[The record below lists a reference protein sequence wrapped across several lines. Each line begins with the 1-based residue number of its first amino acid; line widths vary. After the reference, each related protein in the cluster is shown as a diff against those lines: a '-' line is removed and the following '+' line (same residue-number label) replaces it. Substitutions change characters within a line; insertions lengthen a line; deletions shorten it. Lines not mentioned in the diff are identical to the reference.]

1 MNTHKVIFDTDPGVD
16 DALALYYLIR
26 HPQIQLLG
34 VTTVFGNA
42 PVTLT
47 TRNARFLLRSWGADV
62 PVHAGAAA
70 AITPDMPDESFP
82 VHIHGE
88 NGMGDIDIPDAPV
101 EEADTAAQFIIDQVR
116 AHPGKVRILAVG
128 RMTNLA
134 RALQIDPEI
143 ADLVG
148 DVVIMGGAFRVAGN
162 ITPAAEANIWGDP
175 LAADRVFGADW
186 HVTAIPLDLTT
197 RTMIG
202 RRELQALADKG
213 GEGMQL
219 VADLSQDYIGFYAQ
233 SGYDGMV
240 IHDCCAAVFLTDPD
254 LFRLT
259 HGQVRVLWQG
269 IALGLTIMNP
279 QDRKGP
285 MGAWDDLPVQ
295 AYASDGDVDQIIA
308 RIGEICT
315 AVNG

>member
-1 MNTHKVIFDTDPGVD
+1 MSKHKVIFDTDPGVD

-47 TRNARFLLRSWGADV
+47 TRNARFLLKSWGVDV
-62 PVHAGAAA
+62 PVHAGASDAM
-70 AITPDMPDESFP
+70 TPDMPDESFP

-88 NGMGDIDIPDAPV
+88 NGLGDVVIPDLPV

-116 AHPGKVRILAVG
+116 ENPGKVRILAVG

-148 DVVIMGGAFRVAGN
+148 DVVLMGGAFRVPGN

-175 LAADRVFGADW
+175 LAADIVFGADW
-186 HVTAIPLDLTT
+186 QVTAIPLDLTT

-202 RRELQALADKG
+202 RRELQTLAEKG
-213 GEGMQL
+213 GAGMQL

-254 LFRLT
+254 LFKLT
-259 HGQVRVLWQG
+259 HGYVRVLSQG
-269 IALGLTIMNP
+269 IALGLTVISP

-285 MGAWDDLPVQ
+285 MHAWGDLPLQ
-295 AYASDGDVDQIIA
+295 AYASDGDIDGIVSK
-308 RIGEICT
+308 IGEICT
-315 AVNG
+315 AD

>member
-42 PVTLT
+42 PVTVT
-47 TRNARFLLRSWGADV
+47 TRNARFLLRSWGVDV

-70 AITPDMPDESFP
+70 PITPDMPNESFP

-88 NGMGDIDIPDAPV
+88 NGLGDVAIPDQPMD
-101 EEADTAAQFIIDQVR
+101 EADTAAQFIIDQVR
-116 AHPGKVRILAVG
+116 ENPGKVRILAVG

-175 LAADRVFGADW
+175 LAADIVFGADW

-202 RRELQALADKG
+202 RRELQVLADKG
-213 GEGMQL
+213 GAGMQL
-219 VADLSQDYIGFYAQ
+219 VADLSQDYIKFYAQ

-254 LFRLT
+254 LFKLM
-259 HGQVRVLWQG
+259 HGYVRVLSQG
-269 IALGLTIMNP
+269 IALGLTIISP
-279 QDRKGP
+279 QERKGP
-285 MGAWDDLPVQ
+285 MHAWDDLPLQ
-295 AYASDGDVDQIIA
+295 AYASDGDVDGIIS
-308 RIGEICT
+308 RIGEVCV
-315 AVNG
+315 AG

>member
-1 MNTHKVIFDTDPGVD
+1 MGKHKVIFDTDPGVD

-42 PVTLT
+42 SVADT
-47 TRNARFLLRSWGADV
+47 TRNARFLLRSWDVSV
-62 PVHAGAAA
+62 PVHAGAAEA
-70 AITPDMPDESFP
+70 LTPDMPSEDYP
-82 VHIHGE
+82 AHIHGM
-88 NGMGDIDIPDAPV
+88 NGLGDIAIPDQPV
-101 EEADTAAQFIIDQVR
+101 DEADTAARFLIDQVR
-116 AHPGKVRILAVG
+116 ANPGQIRILAVG

-148 DVVIMGGAFRVAGN
+148 DVVIMGGAFRVPGN

-175 LAADRVFGADW
+175 LAADMVFGADW

-197 RTMIG
+197 RTLIN
-202 RRELQALADKG
+202 RRELQAIADKG
-213 GEGMQL
+213 GAGMQL
-219 VADLSQDYIGFYAQ
+219 VADLSQDYIAFYGQAGF
-233 SGYDGMV
+233 DGMV

-254 LFRLT
+254 LFRLV

-269 IALGLTIMNP
+269 IGLGLTIMNP
-279 QDRKGP
+279 RDRKGP
-285 MGAWDDLPVQ
+285 NAEWEGLPLQ
-295 AYASDGDVDQIIA
+295 AYAQDGNVDAIIS
-308 RIGEICT
+308 RIAQVCGGE
-315 AVNG
+315 

>member
-1 MNTHKVIFDTDPGVD
+1 MNKHMVIFDTDPGVD
-16 DALALYYLIR
+16 DALALYYLIQ

-34 VTTVFGNA
+34 ITTVFGNA
-42 PVTLT
+42 PVAVT
-47 TRNARFLLRSWGADV
+47 TRNARFLLKSWGV
-62 PVHAGAAA
+62 NIPVHAGADVSM
-70 AITPDMPDESFP
+70 TPDMPADAFP
-82 VHIHGE
+82 VHIHGH
-88 NGMGDIDIPDAPV
+88 NGLGDIAISDQPV
-101 EEADTAAQFIIDQVR
+101 DEPDTAAQFIIDQVR
-116 AHPGKVRILAVG
+116 QNPGKVRILAVG

-175 LAADRVFGADW
+175 LAADIVFGAEW

-213 GEGMQL
+213 GAGMQL
-219 VADLSQDYIGFYAQ
+219 VADLSQDYINFYGQ

-254 LFRLT
+254 LFKLS
-259 HGQVRVLWQG
+259 HGQVRVLTQG

-285 MGAWDDLPVQ
+285 MDAWGNLPVQ
-295 AYASDGDVDQIIA
+295 AYASDGNVNGIIA
-308 RIGEICT
+308 CIEEICAT
-315 AVNG
+315 S